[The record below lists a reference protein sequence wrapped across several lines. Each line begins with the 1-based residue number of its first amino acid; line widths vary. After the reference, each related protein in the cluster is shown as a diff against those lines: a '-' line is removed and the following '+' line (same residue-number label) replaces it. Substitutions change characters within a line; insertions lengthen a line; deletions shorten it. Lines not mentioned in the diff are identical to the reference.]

1 MTVADRFGKY
11 DACGLG
17 SIGEISRG
25 DSSGVVSGEPKPCGD
40 NDISESSGD
49 RRDEDEEEVAE
60 LRSGAL

>member
-17 SIGEISRG
+17 SIGEISH
-25 DSSGVVSGEPKPCGD
+25 SSGVVSGEPKPCGD